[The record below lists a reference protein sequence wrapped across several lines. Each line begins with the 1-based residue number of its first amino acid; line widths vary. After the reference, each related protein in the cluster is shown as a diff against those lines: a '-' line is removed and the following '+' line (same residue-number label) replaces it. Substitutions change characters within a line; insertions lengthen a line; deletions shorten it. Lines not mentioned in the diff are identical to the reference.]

1 VHTMGGTVTVEELE
15 IKSGEMGTGGRFEMH
30 IAPTAVLDRGVSNS
44 RRRVVF
50 KILRMGS
57 TPLRVGVCHSSL
69 VPGSNWSRWVVSEIS
84 SLGFGIGFRV
94 LGSGARV

>member
-1 VHTMGGTVTVEELE
+1 MGGTVTVEELE
-15 IKSGEMGTGGRFEMH
+15 IKSGETGTGGRFEMH

-84 SLGFGIGFRV
+84 SLGFGIEFRV
-94 LGSGARV
+94 LGSRARV